1 MEVMKEKISDL
12 IYATR
17 TLCETL
23 RDKVDFLE
31 KDEEIKDFLEEVE
44 AALDKFADDEEED
57 MFE

>member
-23 RDKVDFLE
+23 RDRADLE

-44 AALDKFADDEEED
+44 AALDKFADEEEED
-57 MFE
+57 LE

>member
-23 RDKVDFLE
+23 RDRTDLE

-57 MFE
+57 LE